1 MYGYYKSPFG
11 WFFIFFKNHI
21 QKRVAVKV
29 KGLGFISEHEDN
41 VKPFSFLPPSYNLN
55 DENKIIP
62 VSTLLDGEYGEYGVF
77 SGVPVVLN
85 SEGAK
90 EVVEIE
96 MTEEELKKFKKSN
109 DTIREYISKLNNK

>member
-29 KGLGFISEHEDN
+29 KGLGFISEPEDN

-55 DENKIIP
+55 DENKIILQNK
-62 VSTLLDGEYGEYGVF
+62 SREF
-77 SGVPVVLN
+77 R
-85 SEGAK
+85 
-90 EVVEIE
+90 
-96 MTEEELKKFKKSN
+96 KKLMEN
-109 DTIREYISKLNNK
+109 YTNIV